1 MRHTTLCA
9 SLLALI
15 AASPALAQETTAA
28 TDDIVIS
35 ANLIPLDQDRTGVK
49 VAVVD
54 DADLRKA
61 GQAPLTDT
69 LARLPGVTVTRNG
82 GFGTST
88 TVRIRGAEGHYVP
101 VYIDGILVTDA
112 ASAQPVFD
120 MGAMMTADV
129 GRIEVL
135 YGSQSALYG
144 GSAVGGVI
152 NIETRAALDEGRH
165 SRFALE
171 AGSNNTRAASI
182 GFTERT
188 DRVEQALTLSHLHTD
203 GFSASKNGTERDG
216 AEATRLSYATRYQMN
231 DALAVG
237 GSAFAA
243 KGWNDYDGYDMVTYE
258 PADEANRA
266 HKSEVGARVFAEY
279 ATGATT
285 HTVALTSYRV
295 KRRYDTAFD
304 TSHFD
309 GGRIG
314 LGYHAAT
321 DLSDRIKLVYGGEV
335 RKETAET
342 TGFVGGQASSID
354 KGLFVQGLFT
364 PREGLD
370 LSASLRADHN
380 SDFGSHVTGRLAFAA
395 QVGAATT
402 LRGAL
407 ASGFRAPSLF
417 ERYTKSTYVV
427 GNPDLTPEESTSVE
441 LGVDQDFGAGRVSA
455 TLFQIKTDNLIN
467 YVWGP
472 VGTYENL
479 PGTTTRK
486 GAELSG
492 EWALSDRVTLTG
504 GYTYIDATD
513 ATGARL
519 KRIPRHDLNLG
530 LEAMVGAA
538 TTARIDLRHASGVMD
553 AGGELEGFTVVN
565 LGATH
570 ALSDS
575 AEAYLR
581 IENLFDEHYQVIK
594 GYSTPGRS
602 VYAGLRARF

>member
-1 MRHTTLCA
+1 MRHATLSA

-15 AASPALAQETTAA
+15 AATPVLAQDTAPVA
-28 TDDIVIS
+28 GDEIVIS

-49 VAVVD
+49 VAIID
-54 DADLRKA
+54 DEDLRKA

-69 LARLPGVTVTRNG
+69 LSRLPGVTVTRNG

-101 VYIDGILVTDA
+101 VYIDGILVSDT
-112 ASAQPVFD
+112 ASAQPAFD

-144 GSAVGGVI
+144 GGAIGGVI

-165 SRFALE
+165 TGLALE
-171 AGSNNTRAASI
+171 VGSYGTRAASAS
-182 GFTERT
+182 FTEKT
-188 DRVEQALTLSHLHTD
+188 DRIEQALTLSHLHTN
-203 GFSASKNGTERDG
+203 GFSAARKGTEADG
-216 AEATRLSYATRYQMN
+216 AEATRLSYATRYQVN

-237 GSAFAA
+237 GAAFAA
-243 KGWNDYDGYDMVTYE
+243 KGWNDFDGYDMVTYE
-258 PADEANRA
+258 PADEVNRA
-266 HKSEVGARVFAEY
+266 HKTETGARVFAEY
-279 ATGATT
+279 VTGATT
-285 HTVALTSYRV
+285 HTLALSSYRI
-295 KRRYDTAFD
+295 KRRYETAWG
-304 TSHFD
+304 SSRFD

-314 LGYHAAT
+314 LDYNAAT
-321 DLSDRIKLVYGGEV
+321 DLSDKVKLVYGGAV
-335 RKETAET
+335 AKETAQT
-342 TGFVGGQASSID
+342 SDFVDGRASTID

-364 PREGLD
+364 PRDGVD

-380 SDFGSHVTGRLAFAA
+380 SDFGTHVTGRLAFAA
-395 QVGAATT
+395 KVGAATT

-407 ASGFRAPSLF
+407 ATGFRAPSLF
-417 ERYTKSTYVV
+417 ERYTKSAYVV
-427 GNPDLTPEESTSVE
+427 GNPNLTPEESTSVE

-455 TLFQIKTDNLIN
+455 TLFQIRTDNLIN

-538 TTARIDLRHASGVMD
+538 TTARVDLRHASGMMD
-553 AGGELEGFTVVN
+553 AGGELPGFTVVN
-565 LGATH
+565 VGATH
-570 ALSDS
+570 ALTDT
-575 AEAYLR
+575 AEAYVR
-581 IENLFDEHYQVIK
+581 VENLFDKDYQPTFPK
-594 GYSTPGRS
+594 
-602 VYAGLRARF
+602 